1 MYFTESSN
9 EMRIAFGSS
18 GDFRSNLRGA
28 VSILVD
34 KNVTGDLEDRLLGWN
49 RHCFSWNSADGV
61 MKVCVYV
68 SITLT
73 CQPAWS
79 DKLS

>member
-1 MYFTESSN
+1 MSFTENPS
-9 EMRIAFGSS
+9 EMKIAFGSF

-68 SITLT
+68 SIGLT
-73 CQPAWS
+73 G
-79 DKLS
+79 